1 MADHTIDELLE
12 MPAWVIDIL
21 PEQVPAGAGE
31 RYFTIE
37 NWMLSGRRARDV
49 RRAFAEV
56 LAKLNCYYDFIVFRE
71 YDEEG
76 LRNPAPDKL
85 VKWVL
90 KDKGFVNVLLEGQDV
105 LIGVPD
111 MSTYMSVFNPNDEVL
126 ELLRQLA
133 GASGLFLWKARE

>member
-21 PEQVPAGAGE
+21 PEQVPAEGGE

-37 NWMLSGRRARDV
+37 NWLLSGRRARNV
-49 RRAFAEV
+49 RRAFAELLV
-56 LAKLNCYYDFIVFRE
+56 KLNCYFDFTVLTE
-71 YDEEG
+71 YDDEG
-76 LRNPAPDKL
+76 IHNPAPDKL

-90 KDKGFVNVLLEGQDV
+90 KDKGYVNILLEGEDV

-111 MSTYMSVFNPNDEVL
+111 MSTYMAVFNANDKVL
-126 ELLRQLA
+126 ALLRQLA
-133 GASGLFLWKARE
+133 SASGLFVWKARE

>member
-21 PEQVPAGAGE
+21 PEQVPADGGE
-31 RYFTIE
+31 RYFTVE
-37 NWMLSGRRARDV
+37 NYLLSGRRSRDV

-56 LAKLNCYYDFIVFRE
+56 LVKLNCYFDFVVFTE
-71 YDEEG
+71 YDDEG
-76 LRNPAPDKL
+76 IRNPSPDKL
-85 VKWVL
+85 VRWVL

-111 MSTYMSVFNPNDEVL
+111 MSTYMAVFNASDEVL
-126 ELLRQLA
+126 DLLRQLA
-133 GASGLFLWKARE
+133 SASGLFVWKARE